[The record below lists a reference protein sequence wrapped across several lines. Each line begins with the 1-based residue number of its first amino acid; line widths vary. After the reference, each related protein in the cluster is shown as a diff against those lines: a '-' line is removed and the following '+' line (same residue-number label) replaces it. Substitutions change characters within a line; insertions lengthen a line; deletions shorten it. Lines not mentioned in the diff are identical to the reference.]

1 MKAEHLDEQPSI
13 TNTDDKVLSKLSQ
26 HWLKIIEGIADTKGG
41 QEALDNYIEYTTA
54 IKTLLANK
62 IKEAELRGRID
73 EINRWFDM
81 PKRYKGEEYRDE
93 PFAKVKCKTPG
104 RTQYYTLDSRFNWAL
119 ADRLETLA
127 ALERSDPTHQPQTIQ
142 GRRNQ

>member
-1 MKAEHLDEQPSI
+1 MNRTPNIDDE
-13 TNTDDKVLSKLSQ
+13 L
-26 HWLKIIEGIADTKGG
+26 IIEIVKGMTMFAFQRG
-41 QEALDNYIEYTTA
+41 NWQKPIEPHELIEYTTA